1 MLLLLAETLAFYSYR
16 HAYLPGNYSK
26 YIPVGGSALLTA
38 LVRSASY
45 QRQSCFRIA
54 PIPMCMQGADNYS
67 WEPKNVLLLFV
78 SAVGESGRN
87 MMRFLP

>member
-1 MLLLLAETLAFYSYR
+1 MPIPR
-16 HAYLPGNYSK
+16 NYSIL

-45 QRQSCFRIA
+45 QRQSCYRIA
-54 PIPMCMQGADNYS
+54 PIPMCMQGADNFS
-67 WEPKNVLLLFV
+67 WGPKNVLLLFV

-87 MMRFLP
+87 MMRFLL